1 MISRRSTP
9 AHEKYRVMFEPRW
22 KSEYLKHQYARAR
35 EIQGHVAADMA
46 VEAATTAEDPRLGR
60 RVLRRTEV
68 AVTGANGG
76 PVQSVTVSV
85 TDPIE
90 AARVCQKLMGEDAGA
105 RAGWHP
111 GRRAMPG
118 SGADFIDNEPF

>member
-1 MISRRSTP
+1 
-9 AHEKYRVMFEPRW
+9 MFEPRW

-35 EIQGHVAADMA
+35 EIQGHVAAEMA

-60 RVLRRTEV
+60 RVLQRTEV

-90 AARVCQKLMGEDAGA
+90 AARVYQKLRGEDAGA

-118 SGADFIDNEPF
+118 SGADSIDNEPF